1 MTLRVF
7 TFSNYVKH
15 TTFIELLVVVV
26 VGIGIS
32 ISISLSWE
40 GFRAGLG
47 LGWGMDWEPLILGG
61 VIFGILL
68 NIWLARM
75 VALTIREAVSGLDR
89 KLAEAL
95 QGIIAQGI
103 GDFEPPNPIQMA
115 LADLLKGKLAQATQA
130 DPVEILRASDGKF
143 SG

>member
-32 ISISLSWE
+32 ISLSLSWE

>member
-1 MTLRVF
+1 
-7 TFSNYVKH
+7 
-15 TTFIELLVVVV
+15 
-26 VGIGIS
+26 
-32 ISISLSWE
+32 
-40 GFRAGLG
+40 
-47 LGWGMDWEPLILGG
+47 
-61 VIFGILL
+61 
-68 NIWLARM
+68 M